1 MTVKVVKGSIWTMV
15 GQIAPMVVSLV
26 TTPFTIR
33 LLGSEGYGV
42 FILLGLIP
50 NYFLFA
56 EFGMSMA
63 STKFGSEAYAS
74 RDPEKEGRVVR
85 TAALI
90 ALLTSLPVAAAIL
103 YFSDSILGLFNV
115 AEHLRSEAVIAL
127 KLASITFVI
136 NILCGIFNTP
146 QLARLRM
153 DLNTF
158 INAGPRIAALIATP
172 IVIHLGFGLV
182 GAVAVLLITS
192 VLNLAGHLF
201 VSHRLLR
208 SLSSLSF
215 DRLALRPLLRFGG
228 ALVASGIAG
237 PLLTNAEKGILA
249 ATVSAEALAYYSV
262 AFTLALMATMLSS
275 AMIQSLIPAFSQ
287 LLSPRK
293 RSQLQE
299 IFTRSLALN
308 VIGLVPTIVFLM
320 VIARPFFTIWAGDDF
335 GRESTLP
342 FYLLLGGLFVN
353 IPAYV
358 PYSVLIALGKT
369 DVIAKLYWSELLP
382 YLILVFLLTSH
393 YGIAGAAAAWS
404 LRMVIDGLIFFWL
417 AKKKTQANLALVR
430 DKNYASPAISVDPLE
445 GETATV

>member
-26 TTPFTIR
+26 TTPFTIQ

-158 INAGPRIAALIATP
+158 INAGSRTAALIATP

-201 VSHRLLR
+201 VSHRLLQ

-237 PLLTNAEKGILA
+237 ALLTNAEKGILA

-308 VIGLVPTIVFLM
+308 VIGLVPTIVFPNGYSTALLYHL
-320 VIARPFFTIWAGDDF
+320 
-335 GRESTLP
+335 GRRRFRT
-342 FYLLLGGLFVN
+342 
-353 IPAYV
+353 
-358 PYSVLIALGKT
+358 
-369 DVIAKLYWSELLP
+369 
-382 YLILVFLLTSH
+382 
-393 YGIAGAAAAWS
+393 
-404 LRMVIDGLIFFWL
+404 
-417 AKKKTQANLALVR
+417 
-430 DKNYASPAISVDPLE
+430 
-445 GETATV
+445 